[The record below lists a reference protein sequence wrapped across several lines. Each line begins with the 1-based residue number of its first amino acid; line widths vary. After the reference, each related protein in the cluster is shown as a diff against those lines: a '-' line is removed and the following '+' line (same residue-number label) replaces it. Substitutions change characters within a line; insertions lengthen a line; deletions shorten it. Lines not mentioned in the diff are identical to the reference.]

1 MRPTQQSSINRLEQ
15 LNKYMG
21 NDPTSNMAYLLEK
34 LSPSV
39 IVPEADKYYTFVY
52 TPKTRNIRYDQHP
65 FIQVSSVQKWGFV
78 GLNYH
83 WDDFR
88 RYSWAEC
95 GTPLFEIYPDEIE
108 IAQTLPIALF
118 KQS

>member
-1 MRPTQQSSINRLEQ
+1 MENRLEQ

-65 FIQVSSVQKWGFV
+65 FIQCTSRHEWGFI
-78 GLNYH
+78 GFNYH
-83 WDDFR
+83 WEEHR
-88 RYSWAEC
+88 RYTWQEVQSN
-95 GTPLFEIYPDEIE
+95 LFEIYDDEVE
-108 IAQTLPIALF
+108 DMKTFPIPLF
-118 KQS
+118 KQR